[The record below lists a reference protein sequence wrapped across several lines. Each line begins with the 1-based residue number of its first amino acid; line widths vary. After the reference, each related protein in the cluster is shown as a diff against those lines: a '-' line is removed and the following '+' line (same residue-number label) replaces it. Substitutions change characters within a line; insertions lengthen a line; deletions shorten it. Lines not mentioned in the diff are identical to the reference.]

1 MDGVLE
7 AGQAVHIEVQAQ
19 GKYACSDTKVVKV
32 SHDSFT
38 LEAPEND
45 PLLLVSEDEVIKLT
59 TLTARGICHFQSR
72 VLGFTMDT
80 PAQAVMDAPHEVHF
94 VQRREYVRVPERV
107 AFTMSYRAAGAGK
120 VMLRCEMRDI
130 SAGGLRAVVLQ
141 SSSQTPL
148 STTTVGEVVFKLAQ
162 GEPAYQCQC
171 RVVRVTPTSVASPM
185 GFSVEFQELK
195 EGERERI
202 MRYVF
207 AAQAC
212 DRR

>member
-1 MDGVLE
+1 MEGVLE
-7 AGQAVHIEVQAQ
+7 AGQSVHIEVQAQ
-19 GKYACSDTKVVKV
+19 GEAACSDTKVVKV
-32 SHDSFT
+32 AQDSFT
-38 LEAPEND
+38 IEAPEND
-45 PLLLVSEDEVIKLT
+45 PLLLASEEDVLQFT

-80 PAQAVMDAPHEVHF
+80 PAQAVMDAPRDVRF

-107 AFTMSYRAAGAGK
+107 PFTMSYRLAGKAK

-141 SSSQTPL
+141 SSSPTPL
-148 STTTVGEVVFKLAQ
+148 TTTTVGEVVFKLAPN
-162 GEPAYQCQC
+162 ELAYQCQC
-171 RVVRVTPTSVASPM
+171 RVVRVTPTSIANPM
-185 GFSVEFQELK
+185 GFSVEFFDLK
-195 EGERERI
+195 EGERQRI

-212 DRR
+212 DRK